1 MPCVFD
7 RDGLQLYLNF
17 SPGHLLPHVHVYARG
32 LEAVLSIETGALL
45 IGKLQ
50 RGDLRQVQRIIAA
63 NREKLLQ
70 GFAAAA
76 NHQRPER
83 ID

>member
-1 MPCVFD
+1 MPCVYD
-7 RDGLQLYLNF
+7 RNGMQLYLNF
-17 SPGHLLPHVHVYARG
+17 TPGHLLPHVHVYARG
-32 LEAVLSIETGALL
+32 LEAALAITTGDLL
-45 IGKLQ
+45 IGKL
-50 RGDLRQVQRIIAA
+50 RSGDLRQAQRLIAA

-70 GFAAAA
+70 GFTAAA